1 MTGDGAR
8 AARPAAAQ
16 ERGSPALIA
25 LMVWL
30 AVRLP
35 RPLLRGLLYPIAFYF
50 YCTSAATRAHSRRFL
65 ARALGRRPTPQD
77 SFRQLLAFATTLL
90 DRARVLGGARSG
102 IEVLL
107 HGEQQVF
114 ELLATRG
121 CVLVTAHV
129 GAFDVMRASA
139 RGDAVDVR
147 IVMDRDQGA
156 RVGALL
162 ERLDPTLAARI
173 IHAPSGGSASGPA
186 LALAVKQAVDARAL
200 VGIMA
205 DRALPG
211 SRHLTLPVLDAP
223 VALPLAPYLLATVL
237 RVPVLVGFSVLE
249 GDNRYRVSFVRL
261 DEDGEL
267 PPLPAGRDAR
277 VAELARRF
285 AAQLTDVA
293 RRYPYNWFN
302 FHDYFGDLLP
312 HDSGPVDSATISGH
326 ATARDRRGDADDG
339 AGPRPG
345 GTPRGTAG

>member
-1 MTGDGAR
+1 MTN
-8 AARPAAAQ
+8 RPAHPAPAR

-30 AVRLP
+30 AVRVP
-35 RPLLRGLLYPIAFYF
+35 RPLLRALLYPIAFYY
-50 YCTSAATRAHSRRFL
+50 YCTAAGTRASSRAFL
-65 ARALGRRPTPQD
+65 ARALGRRPTPRD
-77 SFRQLLAFATTLL
+77 TFMQLLAFATTLL
-90 DRARVLGGARSG
+90 DRARVLGGARTG
-102 IEVLL
+102 IEVRLE
-107 HGEQQVF
+107 GEQQVF
-114 ELLATRG
+114 DLLATRG
-121 CVLVTAHV
+121 AVLVTAHV

-147 IVMDRDQGA
+147 IVMDRAQGA

-173 IHAPSGGSASGPA
+173 IHAPAARTSAPGASAGPA

-211 SRHLTLPVLDAP
+211 SRHLRLPVLGALVD
-223 VALPLAPYLLATVL
+223 LPLAPYLLATVL
-237 RVPVLVGFSVLE
+237 RVPVLVGFSLLE
-249 GDNRYRVSFVRL
+249 GDNRYRVCFERL
-261 DEDGEL
+261 DDDAAW

-285 AAQLTDVA
+285 ASRLTDVA
-293 RRYPYNWFN
+293 RQHPYNWFN
-302 FHDYFGDLLP
+302 FHDFFGDSP
-312 HDSGPVDSATISGH
+312 FHDGGGDDGAD
-326 ATARDRRGDADDG
+326 ATAGDRGGDAYDG

-345 GTPRGTAG
+345 GTSRGVAG